1 MKRFTIFITTLLLT
15 FVQMAAQ
22 DTNIKGT
29 ITLSHLGNESNFSYN
44 EMAEVMDAAADGDT
58 IFLSTGYF
66 QGDFIM
72 TKKLAFIGSGADRDK
87 GWNNCTCYEGK
98 IVIKL
103 PEETKLTARLFD
115 GIYFN
120 NNNTNI
126 SFKSSIDN
134 VIFRKCYWDNNI
146 FSINKNISYLLIDRC
161 YCNLNFWGENIQR
174 IITRNSIV
182 HGTPNS
188 SNTSANV
195 FFYNCNIYQNG
206 GYSINGFDNKYSAH
220 FFGTFYN
227 CILNCYSYYM
237 TDPGNSS
244 AITVLINCL
253 YSAEEDYVD
262 DGCTIQN
269 CYIYTD
275 NNKKN
280 IFDLTK
286 DELLSNN
293 YLGNDGT
300 VVGCYGGKNPYTLS
314 LSNKEVTNKVHLDR
328 DKKQIQF
335 NIKVSSQQ

>member
-1 MKRFTIFITTLLLT
+1 M
-15 FVQMAAQ
+15 
-22 DTNIKGT
+22 IK
-29 ITLSHLGNESNFSYN
+29 
-44 EMAEVMDAAADGDT
+44 VMDAAADGDT
-58 IFLSTGYF
+58 VFLSTGYF

-87 GWNNCTCYEGK
+87 EGNNCTYYEGK
-98 IVIKL
+98 IVINL

-134 VIFRKCYWDNNI
+134 VIFRKCYWNNNI
-146 FSINKNISYLLIDRC
+146 FSIDKSISYLLIDRC
-161 YCNLNFWGENIQR
+161 YCNLDFGGKIKQKM
-174 IITRNSIV
+174 ITRNSVV
-182 HGTPNS
+182 HGIPYS
-188 SNTSANV
+188 SNMSANM
-195 FFYNCNIYQNG
+195 FFYNCNIYQYA
-206 GYSINGFDNKYSAH
+206 GYGINGIEDKSSAR
-220 FFGTFYN
+220 FFGTYYN
-227 CILNCYSYYM
+227 CILNSYSSYM
-237 TDPGNSS
+237 TDPGDSS

-253 YSAEEDYVD
+253 YSAEEDYID

-275 NNKKN
+275 NKKKN

-335 NIKVSSQQ
+335 NIKVSNQ